1 MDDERKRDIRDV
13 MQEEGSRGR
22 RRVDIETRRKQAQDL
37 KDMRK
42 LLENP
47 TEKDFLDAMRAG
59 GVEVDPQRLEE
70 MLRIWR
76 EFRS

>member
-1 MDDERKRDIRDV
+1 MDDKKREDLRDV
-13 MQEEGSRGR
+13 IREETSRGR
-22 RRVDIETRRKQAQDL
+22 RRVDIEARRKRDQDL

-47 TEKDFLDAMRAG
+47 TEREFLKAMRDG
-59 GVEVDPQRLEE
+59 GVEDDSPRLEE